1 MVNQEQLATSPGASN
16 KVSDIVVSDCALGIM
31 TWTPYRDRV
40 LVALSILAMCA
51 SAWAYLIYLVSEMPR
66 MASAT
71 AVTSMAMPSGHVW
84 ELLDFTAMFVM
95 WSVMM
100 VAMMLPSAS
109 PMVLLYQR
117 INRKRESQG
126 KTRNP
131 VALFVGGYLLVWTGF
146 SVLAT
151 LINWALHAGGLL
163 NSMMGRFTPGAAG
176 ISLLAAGTY
185 QWTTLKYACL
195 THCRSPVG
203 FLMSHWHEGRRGA
216 VRMGTHHGLYCL
228 GCCWLLMVL
237 LFVLGV
243 MNLLWIAVL
252 TVLVLA
258 EKIIPKGHLLGRVAG
273 LLMISWGCWL
283 IFLSA

>member
-1 MVNQEQLATSPGASN
+1 M
-16 KVSDIVVSDCALGIM
+16 GIM
-31 TWTPYRDRV
+31 TWTPFRDRA
-40 LVALSILAMCA
+40 LVVLSILTMCA
-51 SAWAYLIYLVSEMPR
+51 LAWAYLIYLVSEMPP
-66 MASAT
+66 MASAM
-71 AVTSMAMPSGHVW
+71 AVTSMAMPSDHAW

-100 VAMMLPSAS
+100 VAMMLPSAT
-109 PMVLLYQR
+109 PMILLYEQ

-131 VALFVGGYLLVWTGF
+131 IALFIGGYLLVWIGF

-151 LINWALHAGGLL
+151 LMNWALHSGGLL
-163 NSMMGRFTPGAAG
+163 NSMMGRVTPGVAG

-203 FLMSHWHEGRRGA
+203 FLMSHWHEGRWGA
-216 VRMGTHHGLYCL
+216 VRMGTQHGLYCL

-252 TVLVLA
+252 TVFVFA
-258 EKIIPKGHLLGRVAG
+258 EKVVPRGHLLGRIAG
-273 LLMISWGCWL
+273 LVMIGWGGWL

>member
-1 MVNQEQLATSPGASN
+1 MVNPERSATSPGASN
-16 KVSDIVVSDCALGIM
+16 KVSDIADPGCSLGIM
-31 TWTPYRDRV
+31 TWTPFRGRA
-40 LVALSILAMCA
+40 LVALSVLTMCA
-51 SAWAYLIYLVSEMPR
+51 LAWAYLIYLVSEMPP

-71 AVTSMAMPSGHVW
+71 VVTSMGMPSDHAW

-100 VAMMLPSAS
+100 VAMMLPSAT
-109 PMVLLYQR
+109 PMILLYVQ

-126 KTRNP
+126 KSRNRI
-131 VALFVGGYLLVWTGF
+131 ALFIGGYLLVWIGF

-151 LINWALHAGGLL
+151 LMNWALHSGGLL
-163 NSMMGRFTPGAAG
+163 NSMMGRVTSGAAG

-203 FLMSHWHEGRRGA
+203 FLMSHWHAGRWGA
-216 VRMGTHHGLYCL
+216 VRMGAHHGLYCL

-252 TVLVLA
+252 TVFVLA
-258 EKIIPKGHLLGRVAG
+258 EKVVPRGDLLGRIAG
-273 LLMISWGCWL
+273 LLMIGWGGWL

>member
-1 MVNQEQLATSPGASN
+1 MVNPERSATSPGASN
-16 KVSDIVVSDCALGIM
+16 KFSDIADAGYSLGIM
-31 TWTPYRDRV
+31 TWTPFRGRA
-40 LVALSILAMCA
+40 LVALSVLTMCA
-51 SAWAYLIYLVSEMPR
+51 LAWAYLIYLVSEMPP

-71 AVTSMAMPSGHVW
+71 VVTSMGMPSDHAW

-100 VAMMLPSAS
+100 VAMMLPSAT
-109 PMVLLYQR
+109 PMILLYVQ

-126 KTRNP
+126 KTRNRI
-131 VALFVGGYLLVWTGF
+131 ASFIGGYLLVWIGF

-151 LINWALHAGGLL
+151 LMNWALHSGGLL
-163 NSMMGRFTPGAAG
+163 NSMMGRVTSGAAG

-203 FLMSHWHEGRRGA
+203 FLMSHWHEGRWGA
-216 VRMGTHHGLYCL
+216 VRMGAHHGLYCL

-243 MNLLWIAVL
+243 MNLIWIAVL
-252 TVLVLA
+252 TVFVLA
-258 EKIIPKGHLLGRVAG
+258 EKVVPRGDLLGRIAG
-273 LLMISWGCWL
+273 LLMIGWGGWL

>member
-1 MVNQEQLATSPGASN
+1 MVNPERSATSPGASN
-16 KVSDIVVSDCALGIM
+16 KVSDIADAGYSLGIM
-31 TWTPYRDRV
+31 NWTPFRGRA
-40 LVALSILAMCA
+40 LVALSVLTMCA
-51 SAWAYLIYLVSEMPR
+51 LAWAYLIYLVSEMPP

-71 AVTSMAMPSGHVW
+71 VVTSMGMPSDHAW

-100 VAMMLPSAS
+100 VAMMLPAAT
-109 PMVLLYQR
+109 PMILLYVH

-126 KTRNP
+126 KTRNRI
-131 VALFVGGYLLVWTGF
+131 ALFIGGYLLVWIGF

-151 LINWALHAGGLL
+151 LMNWALHSGGLL
-163 NSMMGRFTPGAAG
+163 NSMMGLVTNGVAG

-203 FLMSHWHEGRRGA
+203 FLMAHWHEGRRGA
-216 VRMGTHHGLYCL
+216 ARMGAHHGLYCL

-252 TVLVLA
+252 TVFVLA
-258 EKIIPKGHLLGRVAG
+258 EKVVARGHLLGRIAG
-273 LLMISWGCWL
+273 LLLIGWGGGL
-283 IFLSA
+283 IFLAV